1 MIPRRPGAVKRA
13 LAAFRTEGQPRGVV
27 YLLRYLLTVLYTI
40 LWGVPACV
48 VALVDRSGEGVI
60 WIGRQWV
67 RWIFWSCGVRV
78 EAEGLENIDPRQPYV
93 FMSNHQSVTDIGAL
107 VLTLPVSWR
116 FVAKRELT
124 WIPLFGWA
132 LKLGGHPI
140 VDRGNHAKAVA
151 SLQRA
156 AEQVRRGTNVV
167 IFPEGTRSETGAM
180 RSFKSGGFHLALQAE
195 VPILP
200 VTVSGSR
207 RITPKRSLRL
217 ESGLVKVVYGK
228 PIETRGLRIEDREA
242 LKGMVRAAIEAGY
255 DPELEDRPAA

>member
-1 MIPRRPGAVKRA
+1 
-13 LAAFRTEGQPRGVV
+13 VV
-27 YLLRYLLTVLYTI
+27 YVARYLLIVLYTI
-40 LWGVPACV
+40 AWGIPACL
-48 VALVDRSGEGVI
+48 VALVDRSGEAVI

-78 EAEGLENIDPRQPYV
+78 EVQGLENVDPARPCV

-132 LKLGGHPI
+132 LALGGHPI
-140 VDRGNHAKAVA
+140 VDRGNHERAVA
-151 SLQRA
+151 SLRRA
-156 AEQVRRGTNVV
+156 AEQVKRGTHVV
-167 IFPEGTRSETGAM
+167 IFPEGTRSETGEM
-180 RSFKSGGFHLALQAE
+180 RGFKSGGFHLAIQAQ

-207 RITPKRSLRL
+207 RITPKRSLRI
-217 ESGLVKVVYGK
+217 ESGRVKVVYGK
-228 PIETRGLRIEDREA
+228 PVETRGLRIEDREA
-242 LKGMVRAAIEAGY
+242 LKDRVRQAIAAGY
-255 DPELEDRPAA
+255 DWDLQRETAA